1 MSHFTTACKSVC
13 TFIFC
18 VLATDV
24 NLKSNW
30 LQVNPIRFQKCWR
43 ERSYRPWNQ
52 PWRILTRRLRSNSFK
67 WRHHSFYFL
76 EGLEKRPETIAQVV
90 HHGNPHANQVK
101 EPFPPAME
109 SNKGKVV
116 GIVVE
121 ARLAKEVTSLD
132 FLRRIS

>member
-1 MSHFTTACKSVC
+1 MLEGKFLQAVESTMANIKRKA
-13 TFIFC
+13 
-18 VLATDV
+18 LE
-24 NLKSNW
+24 
-30 LQVNPIRFQKCWR
+30 QVNHMETPQISDC
-43 ERSYRPWNQ
+43 
-52 PWRILTRRLRSNSFK
+52 
-67 WRHHSFYFL
+67 L
-76 EGLEKRPETIAQVV
+76 EWLEKRPETIAQVV

-132 FLRRIS
+132 FLRRIP